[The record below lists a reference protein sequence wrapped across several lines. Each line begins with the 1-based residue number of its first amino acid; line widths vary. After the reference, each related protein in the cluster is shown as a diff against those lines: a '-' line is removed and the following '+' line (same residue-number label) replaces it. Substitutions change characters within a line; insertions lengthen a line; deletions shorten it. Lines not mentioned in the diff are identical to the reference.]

1 MPGENSLQWLCLK
14 EVPFCLKEVPFLGFR
29 YNRVPRILQI
39 EENERVVKSVI
50 ILVILKEIS
59 LTDAHYVYI
68 ISLIRRYM

>member
-14 EVPFCLKEVPFLGFR
+14 EVPFLGFR
-29 YNRVPRILQI
+29 YNRVPGILQI